1 MNPSRKLFRE
11 AGRHFNREARF
22 ANPARSR
29 NRYEPNILPPQEFL
43 GPRFLLF
50 SSHKPGPRRRKIA
63 GPSLHTLSGI
73 LGKAVSY
80 RGELPCEISRRGIT
94 LTGFFG

>member
-29 NRYEPNILPPQEFL
+29 NRYEPNILAPQQFL
-43 GPRFLLF
+43 GPSGFLF
-50 SSHKPGPRRRKIA
+50 SSYKPGPRRRKIA
-63 GPSLHTLSGI
+63 GPSLHRLSGI
-73 LGKAVSY
+73 LRKAVSY
-80 RGELPCEISRRGIT
+80 RGELPCEISRSGIT
-94 LTGFFG
+94 LIAFF